1 MMPTIKLL
9 IRVGLQS
16 LLAHKTK
23 SLIVGGLMM
32 FGAFIV
38 VVSLALLDSVER
50 STRASLVESITGD
63 FQLYD
68 KNAKDKFALFGGI
81 GFGTEEIGEVPSF
94 ATLKAAVTG
103 MDNVKA
109 VVPMGVANASVYAQ
123 GDLDRTLN
131 ELRKMVSEKRFEDAQ
146 QLFERVRTIAQVL
159 RDQQAKTAS
168 VKNTVVVDSSAVLAE
183 ALSPEMAQR
192 FAQDPVKTLDWLDVK
207 LGPLGEQGNAFF
219 LRLLGTDL
227 DAYQK
232 TFSKVRIVEGTAVP
246 PGTRGVLVGK
256 AFLEKR
262 VKFGVALNLDDVQN
276 DRIKGDT
283 IAATKTMQ
291 EAIAK
296 AKRQASRV
304 VYMLAPKDIAPV
316 RTAIE
321 AELGA
326 AKKPG
331 DLTAIM
337 EQFLDFND
345 DNFDRRYKLFYDV
358 IAPRIQLYPFVSGDT
373 LTLTSFTKSGY
384 IKSINVK
391 VYGIY
396 TIDGLESSDLAGV
409 LSLTDLNTFRELYGQ
424 RTAELDAEL
433 KAMKE
438 NSGAQAIDRGSAED
452 ALFGDDAPVAITQAK
467 TAAADSVIERVQR
480 QELTTFDVEK
490 TNQGLVLSAAVLLN
504 DPSRATQ
511 TRAALTEKL
520 APLNIQVADWKEA
533 TGFIG
538 QLVTVVRGVLL
549 GAIFLL
555 FLVTIVIL
563 NNSLVMATLERVAEF
578 GTLRAIGAQKGFVN
592 AMVVFE
598 TAVLGAIAGTTGAL
612 LGVAFITWLHSV
624 GVPAPADILQALF
637 GGPRMYPT
645 VSAGNIIAGL
655 VATFVVSVLATL
667 YPARLAMKVQ
677 PIVAM
682 QGKE

>member
-94 ATLKAAVTG
+94 AALRTAVDG
-103 MDNVKA
+103 MPNIKA
-109 VVPMGVANASVYAQ
+109 VIPMGVANASVYAQ

-131 ELRKMVSEKRFEDAQ
+131 ELRKMVGKGQMADAQ

-159 RDQQAKTAS
+159 RDQQAKTAA
-168 VKNTVVVDSSAVLAE
+168 VKNTVVVDSSDILAE
-183 ALSPEMAQR
+183 ALSPAMAER
-192 FAQDPVKTLDWLDVK
+192 FAQDPVKALDWLDVK

-219 LRLLGTDL
+219 LRLVGTDL

-232 TFSKVRIVEGTAVP
+232 TFNKVRIVEGTAVP

-262 VKFGVALNLDDVQN
+262 VKFGVALNLDAVQN
-276 DRIKGDT
+276 ERAKGNT
-283 IAATKTMQ
+283 IAGTKTMQ
-291 EAIAK
+291 EGVSK

-304 VYMLAPKDIAPV
+304 VYMLAPKDIGTV
-316 RTAIE
+316 RAAID

-326 AKKPG
+326 TKKDG
-331 DLTAIM
+331 DFTAVM

-358 IAPRIQLYPFVSGDT
+358 IAPRIQLYPFVAGDT

-438 NSGAQAIDRGSAED
+438 NSGAKAIDRGNAED
-452 ALFGDDAPVAITQAK
+452 ALFGDDAAVTITEAK
-467 TAAADSVIERVQR
+467 TSSGDGRIERVQR
-480 QELTTFDVEK
+480 QEETTFDVEK
-490 TNQGLVLSAAVLLN
+490 TNQGLVLSAAVLLK
-504 DPSRATQ
+504 DPSQAKA

-520 APLNIQVADWKEA
+520 APLNIQVADWQEA

-538 QLVTVVRGVLL
+538 QLVMVVRAVLL

-598 TAVLGAIAGTTGAL
+598 TAVLGAIAGTAGAL
-612 LGVAFITWLHSV
+612 LGVAFISWLHSV
-624 GVPAPADILQALF
+624 GVPAPATILQALF

-645 VSAGNIIAGL
+645 VSASNIIAGL
-655 VATFVVSVLATL
+655 AATFVVSVLATL